1 MPDPLP
7 RGLLRVTLGKVV
19 ASVTL
24 RSPYVFLTPIAA
36 HLHSTVGRVGFL
48 LGMAE
53 LFGLSTALIGRSL
66 DRGRYRLWLAIGS
79 AAVAVGSALMA
90 ALHRPL
96 GFAFGFALA
105 AAGVAWY
112 TTSAHAWLGK
122 DVPYEQRGR
131 SIGVLE
137 TSWAIALL
145 VGAPIVGLLLALG
158 RWWTPFAVL
167 SALGAVGA
175 PLVWRSMP
183 GRVVLARAVGR
194 HVRLRVSRQV
204 GLTLAGSFAIT
215 FASISV
221 FAIYGSWLQ
230 DRYGLSTRVVG
241 VLSVSIGLAELVAS
255 GATAALTDRWGKAV
269 AVRRGSAV
277 MTLGVVGVI
286 AAPSVTAL
294 GVAALVVI
302 FLGFEFAFVSML
314 SVVSEVG
321 GDQRGAVLAVDHSL
335 TTVSR
340 ALAAALAATVYDSH
354 GARPCATIAIGFVGV
369 SAAFLATARVE

>member
-7 RGLLRVTLGKVV
+7 RGLLSVTLGKVV
-19 ASVTL
+19 ASATL
-24 RSPYVFLTPIAA
+24 RSPYVFLTPIA
-36 HLHSTVGRVGFL
+36 HRLHSTVGRVGFL

-79 AAVAVGSALMA
+79 VGVAIGAALMA
-90 ALHRPL
+90 ALHSPV
-96 GFAFGFALA
+96 GFAVGFALA

-131 SIGVLE
+131 SIGILE
-137 TSWAIALL
+137 TSWAISLL
-145 VGAPIVGLLLALG
+145 VGVPIGGLLLTLG
-158 RWWTPFAVL
+158 RWWTPFAVM
-167 SALGAVGA
+167 SALAAGGAA
-175 PLVWRSMP
+175 LVWRSLP
-183 GRVVLARAVGR
+183 GRMVLARTVGQ

-221 FAIYGSWLQ
+221 FAVYGSWLQ

-241 VLSVSIGLAELVAS
+241 VLSVGIGLAELAAS

-277 MTLGVVGVI
+277 MTVGVI
-286 AAPSVTAL
+286 AVIGEPSVIAL
-294 GVAALVVI
+294 GVVALVVI

-340 ALAAALAATVYDSH
+340 ALAAAIAATVYDAH
-354 GARPCATIAIGFVGV
+354 GVRPCAAIAIGCVAV
-369 SAAFLATARVE
+369 SAACLASSRAA